1 MDRNKRKEKMDKIE
15 SYVYKKVDYILTFGG
30 LVPQKKD
37 IKDKDKEEHI
47 SMKDLQDMIKSAL
60 KKQTERIDYLFKNL
74 EKVLEDEK
82 TDENKDQHIAN
93 TFQSQEETH
102 IENKENVPSK
112 EENTIEQNSDDVTKN
127 AFINPYDMHAEM
139 KEKFQVQSE
148 QFHAQREQFQ
158 TQSEQ
163 FQAQS
168 EQLQQVVVML
178 NSMKS
183 KENMTP
189 RKKVKKAK
197 PKTKPSQKIQD
208 TKLKS
213 TPVNS
218 SNDDN
223 IVFNYISPDE
233 LSNKD
238 QELKSLKQEI
248 KKQRKENE
256 KLLKILSKRN
266 NETSDTSSEPGYY
279 YFTK

>member
-1 MDRNKRKEKMDKIE
+1 MDRNKRQEKIDKIE

-60 KKQTERIDYLFKNL
+60 KKQTERIDYLSKNL

-82 TDENKDQHIAN
+82 TDENIEDHIEN

-102 IENKENVPSK
+102 IENKENIPSK
-112 EENTIEQNSDDVTKN
+112 EENTIEQNLDDVTKN

-158 TQSEQ
+158 
-163 FQAQS
+163 AQS
-168 EQLQQVVVML
+168 EQLQQVVEML

-197 PKTKPSQKIQD
+197 PKTKPSQKVQD

-213 TPVNS
+213 TPVHS

-223 IVFNYISPDE
+223 IIFNYISPDE